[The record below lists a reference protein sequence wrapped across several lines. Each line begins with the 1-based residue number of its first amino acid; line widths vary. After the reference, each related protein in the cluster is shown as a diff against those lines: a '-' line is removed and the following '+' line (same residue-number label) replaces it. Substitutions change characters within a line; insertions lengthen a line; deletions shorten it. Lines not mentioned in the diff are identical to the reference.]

1 MNNMA
6 VFLLSLMDEES
17 AFIVLNHIVMRLLP
31 QNFYTQTTQGSSL
44 MGFHQEKF
52 VLYSL
57 AKEMYNLDDAV
68 AEKVKMF
75 LDINGPGFLI
85 PMFVN
90 YLNFQVL
97 FLLWNQMLLSQSV
110 KKRE

>member
-1 MNNMA
+1 MA

-17 AFIVLNHIVMRLLP
+17 AFLVLNHIVTRLLP
-31 QNFYTQTTQGSSL
+31 QNYYTQTTQGSSL

-52 VLYSL
+52 VLYTL
-57 AKEMYNLDDAV
+57 AKERLNFDEAV
-68 AEKVKMF
+68 GEKVKMF

-85 PMFVN
+85 PLFVN

-97 FLLWNQMLLSQSV
+97 FLVWNQVLLSQSV
-110 KKRE
+110 RNENN